1 MSVKDVL
8 ATPVKDVL
16 ALYTLGGHVLE
27 SKVPP

>member
-16 ALYTLGGHVLE
+16 ALYTEGGRYI
-27 SKVPP
+27 KGFRA